1 MFVAM
6 MILMMKNCDYNE
18 YQKNV
23 GDNDDN
29 NNNILHC
36 ILFSLNFFFQE
47 FGFFN
52 WPPMQLDSFLT
63 S

>member
-29 NNNILHC
+29 NNNILHY
-36 ILFSLNFFFQE
+36 ILFSLNFE
-47 FGFFN
+47 KKTIH
-52 WPPMQLDSFLT
+52 LIVELIELT
-63 S
+63 FK

>member
-6 MILMMKNCDYNE
+6 MKLMMKNCDYNE

-36 ILFSLNFFFQE
+36 ILFSLNFE
-47 FGFFN
+47 KKTIH
-52 WPPMQLDSFLT
+52 LIVELIELT
-63 S
+63 F

>member
-29 NNNILHC
+29 NNTILHY
-36 ILFSLNFFFQE
+36 ILFSL
-47 FGFFN
+47 
-52 WPPMQLDSFLT
+52 SFEKKTIHFIVELIELT
-63 S
+63 F